1 METNDPNA
9 LLQPHDWSYPVPI
22 AYGPGRLKE
31 LATHCQALAMSNP
44 LIVTDRGSADLPF
57 IATAKRSLEA
67 AGLTVDS
74 FSDVSPNPKDTEIE
88 RVRRCFRDGHHD
100 GVIAMGGGSGM
111 DAGKA
116 TTLVANNDLDVWRFN
131 YDEAIPTL
139 PIGHVFPKLIC
150 IPTTAGTGA

>member
-1 METNDPNA
+1 METNDPSA
-9 LLQPHDWSYPVPI
+9 LLQPYDWSFPVPI

-100 GVIAMGGGSGM
+100 GVIAMGGWQWHGRRKSHH
-111 DAGKA
+111 AGG
-116 TTLVANNDLDVWRFN
+116 
-131 YDEAIPTL
+131 E
-139 PIGHVFPKLIC
+139 
-150 IPTTAGTGA
+150 